1 MGALDGIK
9 VIDLSRLLPGS
20 FCSTLLAD
28 HGADVTVVEAPRFRE
43 NRVIDVVPMA
53 RRNKR
58 HLALDLSGVP
68 GKKIFYEL
76 ALQADVLIE
85 GFRPGVAAKLGLDY
99 ESISKVNP
107 RVIYCSITGYGQDGP
122 LRQKAGHDMN
132 YMALAGILDMLR
144 DKDGEP
150 TQPGFQMANL
160 SGSLYAVVGILLA
173 LFSRSVSGKGQYI
186 DVSITDGLISLLAIP
201 LSFIFSGS
209 LIPGRPDNKS
219 QVTYPCYRLYR
230 TKDNRH
236 IFVGPLEPHLW
247 KILCEK
253 LGKPEY
259 TEKQY
264 DSSSISDVTIGL
276 QEIFS
281 KRDLGDWLEYLA
293 GPDYCISPLN
303 RIEDLPYE
311 PQLIER
317 QMIQT
322 NDQGVPV
329 PGVAPRLS
337 KTPGSIRKDSYT
349 FGGDTLKI
357 LTELGYSKE
366 SILNLEK
373 QGIIW
378 TPRVE
383 RNGY

>member
-1 MGALDGIK
+1 MGALDGTK
-9 VIDLSRLLPGS
+9 VIDVSRLLPGA
-20 FCSTLLAD
+20 FCSALLAD

-43 NRVIDVVPMA
+43 NQVIGVVPMV

-58 HLALDLSGVP
+58 HIALDLSGES
-68 GKKIFYEL
+68 GKNIFYEL
-76 ALQADVLIE
+76 VAQADVLIE
-85 GFRPGVAAKLGLDY
+85 GFRPGVATKLGLDY
-99 ESISKVNP
+99 ESICRINP

-132 YMALAGILDMLR
+132 YMALAGILDLLR
-144 DKDGEP
+144 DKHGEP
-150 TQPGFQMANL
+150 TQPNFQMANL

-173 LFSRSVSGKGQYI
+173 LFSRTVTGRGQYI

-201 LSFIFSGS
+201 LSSVFSGS

-219 QVTYPCYRLYR
+219 QETYACYRLYR

-236 IFVGPLEPHLW
+236 IFVGPLEAHLW

-259 TEKQY
+259 TEKQF
-264 DSSSISDVTIGL
+264 DSSSIPEVSRGL

-281 KRDLGDWLEYLA
+281 RRDLKDWIEFLC
-293 GPDYCISPLN
+293 GPDYCVSPLN
-303 RIEDLPYE
+303 RVEDLPFE

-317 QMIQT
+317 QMIQR
-322 NDQGVPV
+322 NDKGVPV

-337 KTPGSIRKDSYT
+337 GTPGSIRKDSYT
-349 FGGDTLKI
+349 FGGETIKI
-357 LTELGYSKE
+357 LTELGYSKD
-366 SILNLEK
+366 SILKLKKE
-373 QGIIW
+373 GVIW
-378 TPRVE
+378 AADSATL
-383 RNGY
+383 